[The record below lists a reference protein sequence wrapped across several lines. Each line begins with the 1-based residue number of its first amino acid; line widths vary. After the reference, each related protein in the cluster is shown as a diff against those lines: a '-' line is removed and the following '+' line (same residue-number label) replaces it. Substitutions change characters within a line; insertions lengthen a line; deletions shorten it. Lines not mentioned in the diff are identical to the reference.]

1 MIPFL
6 FVFNNWALLL
16 LRVVLGLILLAN
28 GLPKIKNLRKTADY
42 FSSVKFRP
50 GLFWAS
56 LAAGIETIGGIAI
69 ILGFF
74 TQFFAFLVLL
84 QFVVIL
90 LTVKRKAG
98 LKGGMEFD
106 LIIAATAFMI
116 ATSGAGPYSLDHYF
130 GILLF

>member
-6 FVFNNWALLL
+6 FIYNNWALFL
-16 LRVVLGLILLAN
+16 LRVVLGLILLAY

-42 FSSVKFRP
+42 FSSMKFRP
-50 GLFWAS
+50 GIFWAS
-56 LAAGIETIGGIAI
+56 LVAGLETIGGIAI
-69 ILGFF
+69 IFGFF
-74 TQFFAFLVLL
+74 AQFFAFFVLL
-84 QFVVIL
+84 EFAVIL

-98 LKGGMEFD
+98 LKGGMELE

-116 ATSGAGPYSLDHYF
+116 TTSGAGPYSLDHYF